1 MKSREPHQQACLF
14 ATREIL
20 GGRFHLFGRKPH
32 LRDAGSHLCFRLQRH
47 QPAPFQQTPRRAF
60 IRLVGGGAVL
70 ASGLPGAS
78 AWPLALFA
86 AGHGAWLARREIRR
100 RPGVVAF
107 SGQAV
112 GWREAGEGDLTLAD
126 VRLQFRG
133 PCAWLQA
140 RRPDGRVLRLA
151 WWPDTL
157 DAAGRRQ
164 LRLAV
169 AATSRHDPILPAVA
183 A

>member
-1 MKSREPHQQACLF
+1 MPSSAASSTCRIDWRPSRLLSAALLM
-14 ATREIL
+14 L
-20 GGRFHLFGRKPH
+20 GL
-32 LRDAGSHLCFRLQRH
+32 A
-47 QPAPFQQTPRRAF
+47 
-60 IRLVGGGAVL
+60 GGGAVL

-107 SGQAV
+107 SRQAV
-112 GWREAGEGDLTLAD
+112 GWRETGEGELPLAD

-157 DAAGRRQ
+157 SNTARRE
-164 LRLAV
+164 LRLARPGRAPADLLPLV
-169 AATSRHDPILPAVA
+169 AP
-183 A
+183 